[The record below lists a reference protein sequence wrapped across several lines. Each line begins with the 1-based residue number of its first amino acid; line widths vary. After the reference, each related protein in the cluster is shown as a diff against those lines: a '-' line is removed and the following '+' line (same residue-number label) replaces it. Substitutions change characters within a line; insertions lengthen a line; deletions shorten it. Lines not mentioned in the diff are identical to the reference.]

1 MGQAV
6 DDRNKIS
13 TATRQSVFELA
24 HQIRNPLASIQGV
37 ADAFLQRGQL
47 TTQERESM
55 EAVRREVSKINDRL
69 LEMLD
74 LSQSRVS
81 NVRQCS
87 LNELVKNVVLV
98 ASHQVQSMNDRQG
111 RHVTIEFIDTTKEP
125 LLLQLDAAHIEDAV
139 LNLVLNAIEAIE
151 GNGRVTVRL
160 FTCDDEALIEVTD
173 TGCGIR
179 PEHRIGR
186 GSKFILALPLRH
198 QPDLAGNAVYRRRLR
213 AGEVKRGRPQR
224 QTAAP
229 LGNLIVKSM
238 NLLGL
243 NYSDVVSESERLA
256 RVHQNSD
263 MRIGKSTLGN
273 IISGS
278 IRQPGTAKLDS
289 LRIILNLSQADV
301 DAAIGLQ
308 PERRFAQQL
317 EMSRARTHEVPID
330 AVTRHRQVRV
340 PILRDDANLDETQF
354 FAGSLRRWANVE
366 VEYLSSFFPPY
377 LCYVVVGEED
387 TNAAPLAP
395 PGSRVLVN
403 TLLNKVLPAENVSFH
418 ERELFYVLTPHGL
431 TCVYAENLAGEKIV
445 LIPHPASGNLREE
458 FHRSEVTI
466 IGQVVGV
473 LYPASMN
480 FRDRE
485 QM

>member
-1 MGQAV
+1 MRSNASFKILIV
-6 DDRNKIS
+6 DDNITIRS
-13 TATRQSVFELA
+13 TLA
-24 HQIRNPLASIQGV
+24 EALHLWGYLTVEAASI
-37 ADAFLQRGQL
+37 AEML
-47 TTQERESM
+47 TLVERE
-55 EAVRREVSKINDRL
+55 
-69 LEMLD
+69 
-74 LSQSRVS
+74 Q
-81 NVRQCS
+81 
-87 LNELVKNVVLV
+87 
-98 ASHQVQSMNDRQG
+98 
-111 RHVTIEFIDTTKEP
+111 P
-125 LLLQLDAAHIEDAV
+125 DAV
-139 LNLVLNAIEAIE
+139 LLDVKLPDGSGIA
-151 GNGRVTVRL
+151 
-160 FTCDDEALIEVTD
+160 ALD
-173 TGCGIR
+173 Q
-179 PEHRIGR
+179 
-186 GSKFILALPLRH
+186 L
-198 QPDLAGNAVYRRRLR
+198 RRRSRELVIIVITGYVTHKDAFEAGVRQAYSYVTKPIDQVHLRSILEESLKGRTANSDEDRRQYR
-213 AGEVKRGRPQR
+213 AGESKRGRPQR

-256 RVHQNSD
+256 RVRQNSD

-340 PILRDDANLDETQF
+340 PILRADANLDETQF

-418 ERELFYVLTPHGL
+418 ERELFYVMTPHGL
-431 TCVYAENLAGEKIV
+431 TCVYAENVAGEKIV

-458 FHRSEVTI
+458 FHRREVTI

-473 LYPASMN
+473 LYPASIN